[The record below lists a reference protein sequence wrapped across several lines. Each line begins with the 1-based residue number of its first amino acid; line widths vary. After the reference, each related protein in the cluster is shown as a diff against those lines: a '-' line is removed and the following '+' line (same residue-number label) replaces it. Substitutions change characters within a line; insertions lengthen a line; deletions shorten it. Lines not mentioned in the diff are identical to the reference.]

1 MGVVTDKSYFDAI
14 LLLAAALILFS
25 FLPYVSA
32 DPFSAAGHITLLA
45 VSENSNNYIESGNTA
60 DLYLEIKDGNGKVY
74 LDTFP
79 LSKIDTQLSTRFARD
94 YACHYLDKDCSKL
107 DFFYTIRSDSLII
120 GGPSAGAAAAVLT
133 IALLDNQK
141 IDQSIAVTG
150 TINSGGIIGP
160 VGSIKAKIAI
170 ASANNIK
177 KVLIPQGKRYYLE
190 KESLLLAEHIAK
202 NNENINESRNKT
214 INKPINYTDLNLNI
228 STDLYEYGKEKGIE
242 VKEVLTI
249 DEAMREYTG
258 IDYSINL
265 DEITLDPLYVITMNK
280 IAKDLCERYVKL
292 QQNWKSQHES
302 EGSKENISLYDESIL
317 LINRSNIA
325 MSKGQSYAAAS
336 FCFGAN
342 VNLNTLL
349 FNATLQTAERQN
361 HQLEQLFAAVI
372 KAKNDLNKQELETI
386 TDLQAYLVVKERLD
400 EAEDIIKKT
409 LDAVKAIWTIDTA
422 NKINITNSLEME
434 SIYYNIAFSAERL
447 YSAYLWSSFINHQGR
462 RFDLNEDV
470 IKEGCIKKIAET
482 EERLQYLH
490 LTYPYEVTDI
500 TIGIKKAYDNL
511 HNDNYKQCLSQALKT
526 KAEIDVILSV
536 SGIDDQ
542 NLQELLAVK
551 SNVIN
556 QIIAKQQKK
565 DIFPILGY
573 SYYEYSQSLADKD
586 ISSAL
591 IYAEYA
597 IEFSNIEI
605 YLDDKTITNQRNI
618 FNEIRDYLS
627 IDIEM
632 VLVFIIGILAG
643 VFLASRNNQQ
653 Y

>member
-1 MGVVTDKSYFDAI
+1 MGVVTNKHNLAVILCLGVSLFISLI
-14 LLLAAALILFS
+14 LLTLSSQSVLADS
-25 FLPYVSA
+25 
-32 DPFSAAGHITLLA
+32 FSAAGHITLLA
-45 VSENSNNYIESGNTA
+45 VSENGNNEQGNTA
-60 DLYLEIKDGNGKVY
+60 DLYLEIRDGAGKVY

-120 GGPSAGAAAAVLT
+120 GGPSAGAAASILT

-141 IDQSIAVTG
+141 LDQSIATTG

-160 VGSIKAKIAI
+160 VGSIKAKIAV
-170 ASANNIK
+170 AAANGIK
-177 KVLIPQGKRYYLE
+177 KVLIPKGRRFYLE
-190 KESLLLAEHIAK
+190 QDSLLLVKEIVEK
-202 NNENINESRNKT
+202 NES
-214 INKPINYTDLNLNI
+214 INTTNPNLNFT
-228 STDLYEYGKEKGIE
+228 TDLYQYGKDKGVE

-249 DEAMREYTG
+249 DEAMKEYTG

-265 DEITLDPLYVITMNK
+265 DEIILDPLYVLTMNK
-280 IAKDLCERYVKL
+280 IARDLCSRSAQL
-292 QQNWKSQHES
+292 QQTVELQLGLQRGLELGL
-302 EGSKENISLYDESIL
+302 EQRLENNVSLYNEAIQ
-317 LINRSNIA
+317 LINRSNLA

-336 FCFGAN
+336 FCFGTN
-342 VNLNTLL
+342 VDLNTLL
-349 FNATLQTAERQN
+349 FTATLQTAEQQN
-361 HQLEQLFAAVI
+361 KQLEQLFAAVI
-372 KAKNDLNKQELETI
+372 KAKTDLNKQELQTI

-400 EAEDIIKKT
+400 EAEDIITKT
-409 LDAVKAIWTIDTA
+409 LDLVKALKND
-422 NKINITNSLEME
+422 
-434 SIYYNIAFSAERL
+434 SIYYNIAFSSERL
-447 YSAYLWSSFINHQGR
+447 YSAFLWSSFINHQGR
-462 RFDLNEDV
+462 KFDLNKDV

-490 LTYPYEVTDI
+490 LTYPYEVSEI
-500 TIGIKKAYDNL
+500 TAGIKKAYSYL
-511 HNDNYKQCLSQALKT
+511 QNDNHKQCLSQALKT

-536 SGIDDQ
+536 SGIDEQ
-542 NLQELLAVK
+542 NLHELLAVK
-551 SNVIN
+551 STVIN

-565 DIFPILGY
+565 NIFPILGY
-573 SYYEYSQSLADKD
+573 SYYEYAQSLADKD

-605 YLDDKTITNQRNI
+605 YLDDKTAANKKNI
-618 FNEIRDYLS
+618 LTDLKNYFS
-627 IDIEM
+627 IDIDL

-643 VFLASRNNQQ
+643 VVLASRNNRV